1 MKRKFGDIDS
11 ELDPSTPLKR
21 FNLKFDNKQMD
32 SEVDSP
38 FFRMNEDSVA
48 EGSN

>member
-1 MKRKFGDIDS
+1 MKRKFGDKDS
-11 ELDPSTPLKR
+11 EIDPSTPLKR